1 MKVLQIFRKILVS
14 SVFCLLV
21 SSVTGAPKAYELKY
35 SFFANDKKIDN
46 AERTLIYLDGVTYL
60 SNDSDKVRNYIDYNN
75 EAMVSILN
83 YNNALYKV
91 TTSFDSL
98 PQPQY
103 KETKDVIL
111 DYDCKYATFSSF
123 SNTIE
128 VWYTTE
134 AQAKGSPYK
143 SFLPEKDALVLKVR
157 INNSYMYQIES
168 IDKVKLSKIPDYP
181 AANATEV
188 KQSRMEE
195 LMIRSRYVTIP
206 VFDDEII
213 NFDPSKPTAKNP
225 ELVKDSVYHFSNGS
239 VILKRITLPEE
250 WHRGAKVF
258 TQLTC
263 ASNGDAYDRVGS
275 VFMIKDN
282 SKVQSML
289 DAFTKGLDVVPSF
302 TDNDG
307 KKYQG
312 MISEQGYETP
322 VELMR
327 FASSFGVGH
336 FNKRREINNYP
347 WFEEAIFKEEIT
359 QVIPKKQEEITIGV
373 FVGNYDKGGHKVS
386 LQLDFYPDEDES
398 NSEKQI
404 VKPLFYTV
412 NVMEMSGQNY
422 GRFFNNDTLTVHFD
436 LDNNLKRAQLIYTS
450 TGHGGWGGGDEFNP
464 KLNQI
469 LLDGE
474 LVYSVTPWRTDCATY
489 RLYNPASGNFSNGMS
504 SSDLSRSNWCP
515 ASVTLPYII
524 PFEKLKKGKHE
535 VKIIIDQGDQE
546 GNSFSHW
553 CVSGVLIGYEM

>member
-1 MKVLQIFRKILVS
+1 MRVLQMLRKIFVFFI
-14 SVFCLLV
+14 FCLLV
-21 SSVTGAPKAYELKY
+21 FNVSGSNKKAYKLKY
-35 SFFANDKKIDN
+35 SFYTNDKKIDN
-46 AERTLIYLDGVTYL
+46 AERTLTYLDGVTYL
-60 SNDSDKVRNYIDYNN
+60 SNDSDKVRNYIDFNAK
-75 EAMVSILN
+75 AMVSILS
-83 YNNALYKV
+83 YNSDLYKV
-91 TTSFDSL
+91 TTAFDSL
-98 PQPQY
+98 AQPQF
-103 KETKDVIL
+103 KETSDVIL

-181 AANATEV
+181 VAAAMEV

-206 VFDDEII
+206 VFEDEII

-225 ELVKDSVYHFSNGS
+225 VLVKDSVYHFSNGS
-239 VILKRITLPEE
+239 VILKRITLPEV
-250 WHRGAKVF
+250 WHKGAKVF
-258 TQLTC
+258 VQLTC

-282 SKVQSML
+282 LKAQTML
-289 DAFTKGLDVVPSF
+289 DAFTKGVDVVPSF

-307 KKYQG
+307 QKYQG
-312 MISEQGYETP
+312 MISESGYETP

-347 WFEEAIFKEEIT
+347 WFDEALYKEEIT
-359 QVIPKKQEEITIGV
+359 QVIPKNQNEITIGV
-373 FVGNYDKGGHKVS
+373 FVGNYDKGGHKVN
-386 LQLDFYPDEDES
+386 LKLDFYPDEDES

-412 NVMEMSGQNY
+412 NIMEMSGQNY
-422 GRFFNNDTLTVHFD
+422 GRFFNNDTLTVRFN
-436 LDNNLKRAQLIYTS
+436 LDNDLKASQLIYTS

-469 LLDGE
+469 LLDGK
-474 LVYSVTPWRTDCATY
+474 LVYTVTPWRTDCATY

-524 PFEKLKKGKHE
+524 HLEKLTKGKHE
-535 VKIIIDQGDQE
+535 VKVIIDQGDQE

-553 CVSGVLIGYEM
+553 CVSGTLTGEE